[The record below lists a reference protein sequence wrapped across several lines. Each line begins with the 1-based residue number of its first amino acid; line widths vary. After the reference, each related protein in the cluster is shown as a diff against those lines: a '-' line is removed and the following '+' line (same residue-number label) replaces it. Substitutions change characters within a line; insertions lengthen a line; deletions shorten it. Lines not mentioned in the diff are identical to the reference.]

1 MVTFSILRES
11 QLLRSYIPNKIIK
24 DVVLQFLEGLLYYN
38 VSSMN
43 YYLVTIEGNISN
55 NQSITDSIHYV
66 LSTTQLVKNTSD
78 TSLTF
83 MFVIIYI

>member
-55 NQSITDSIHYV
+55 NQSITDSTHYV